1 MVLLWVLG
9 ILLGLLV
16 LLCLLR
22 VGAIIDY
29 DETLT
34 ARVSVGPFRLQ
45 VLPGKAPKK
54 EKKPKKKPKSKS
66 DEAEKKAT
74 AKKKSAFPKPDGTDI
89 KSAVSDLWPPLNRAL
104 GRTRRGIRIDPLAV
118 SVVLG
123 GRDDPAKAA
132 EYYGY
137 ANAAV
142 WSVMPALE
150 QLLDIPNP
158 HIHTGMDFE
167 QGEDRYSARTG
178 VTIRVG
184 TLLAVGLQLGFP
196 ALKWY
201 LRFQKRHKQAE
212 TPHTEP
218 AEKRPA
224 A

>member
-9 ILLGLLV
+9 VLLGLLV

-22 VGAIIDY
+22 VGAVIDY
-29 DETLT
+29 DETL
-34 ARVSVGPFRLQ
+34 AVRVSVGPFRFQ
-45 VLPGKAPKK
+45 VLPAKEPKK
-54 EKKPKKKPKSKS
+54 EKKPGKKPKKQPEQDQNDS
-66 DEAEKKAT
+66 E
-74 AKKKSAFPKPDGTDI
+74 KKKSAFPKPDRTDI
-89 KSAVSDLWPPLNRAL
+89 KSAVTDLWPPLKRAL
-104 GRTRRGIRIDPLAV
+104 GRTRRGIRIDPLEA

-142 WSVMPALE
+142 WSAMPALE
-150 QLLDIPNP
+150 QLLDIPHP

-167 QGEDRYSARTG
+167 QGQDRYSVRMG
-178 VTIRVG
+178 VAIRVG
-184 TLLAVGLQLGFP
+184 TLLAVGLQLGIP